1 MNCPKV
7 NQLITTSTTN
17 HLTGS
22 TTKFIEN
29 TITALD
35 DKRMRAMIE
44 NLRRHR
50 GWTRYKLAKKA
61 ELRSTQTLYAYLN
74 GQTSMRLDNLH
85 KILRC
90 LLNKDGS

>member
-7 NQLITTSTTN
+7 NQLITTSATN

-22 TTKFIEN
+22 TAKFIEN

-50 GWTRYKLAKKA
+50 AGRGI
-61 ELRSTQTLYAYLN
+61 N
-74 GQTSMRLDNLH
+74 
-85 KILRC
+85 
-90 LLNKDGS
+90 